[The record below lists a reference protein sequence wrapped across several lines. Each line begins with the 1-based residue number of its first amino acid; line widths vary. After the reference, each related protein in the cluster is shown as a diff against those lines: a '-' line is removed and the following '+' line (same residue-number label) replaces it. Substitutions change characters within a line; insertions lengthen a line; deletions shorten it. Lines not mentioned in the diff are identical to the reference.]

1 MSEARLQGL
10 VNCIRALDSAV
21 VAFSGG
27 VDSTFL
33 VKVAQLSGIRF
44 LAVTGRSITV
54 PPDDIDSVAN
64 IVSLLGLEHRFID
77 SGELTN
83 VNFVSNPPDRCF
95 YCKGTLFARLREIAS
110 QEGFRHVIDGSNA
123 DDAEDFRPGMRA
135 AQRHA
140 VVSPLHDAGLG
151 KAEIRELSR
160 SLGLPTWNKPS
171 SPCLSSRIPYG
182 WTITA
187 AAIGKVAKAE
197 GVLKAAGFRIVRVR
211 SFGDCAVIEVGRDE
225 IERFRS
231 SELRRQVRERFRII
245 GFARVFLDEEGY
257 GSGKLN
263 DRRYVEKA
271 LRFPPL
277 GDDREESG
285 W

>member
-1 MSEARLQGL
+1 TARPHPVQGPFRVTVGIDALDVDVPTGTGVLPGHQQSVLPQPAQAARERGVRSPLQEVGL
-10 VNCIRALDSAV
+10 TKDEIRAL
-21 VAFSGG
+21 
-27 VDSTFL
+27 
-33 VKVAQLSGIRF
+33 
-44 LAVTGRSITV
+44 
-54 PPDDIDSVAN
+54 
-64 IVSLLGLEHRFID
+64 
-77 SGELTN
+77 
-83 VNFVSNPPDRCF
+83 
-95 YCKGTLFARLREIAS
+95 ARDL
-110 QEGFRHVIDGSNA
+110 DLPNW
-123 DDAEDFRPGMRA
+123 DKPA
-135 AQRHA
+135 AA
-140 VVSPLHDAGLG
+140 
-151 KAEIRELSR
+151 
-160 SLGLPTWNKPS
+160 
-171 SPCLSSRIPYG
+171 CLSSRIPYG